1 MKDPNKNGAGVP
13 LQFGGKAGRPSAA
26 PLPAGTDSNPL
37 SNNEPVGHQ
46 VKGSFND
53 LAQEQSASSE
63 EIKSVAT
70 LADGVV
76 AFTAQ
81 LGEFQRSTSR
91 AIVCMCLPALCVY
104 AYFGLTSI

>member
-26 PLPAGTDSNPL
+26 SLPAGTDSNPL
-37 SNNEPVGHQ
+37 SNNELVGHQ
-46 VKGSFND
+46 LKGSVND
-53 LAQEQSASSE
+53 LTQKQSASPE
-63 EIKSVAT
+63 EMKSVVT
-70 LADGVV
+70 LAGGVL

-81 LGEFQRSTSR
+81 LGDFQLSASR
-91 AIVCMCLPALCVY
+91 AIVCICLPTLCVY

>member
-37 SNNEPVGHQ
+37 SNNELVGHQ
-46 VKGSFND
+46 LKGSVND
-53 LAQEQSASSE
+53 LTQKQSASPE
-63 EIKSVAT
+63 EMKSVVT
-70 LADGVV
+70 LAGGVL

-81 LGEFQRSTSR
+81 LGDFQLSASR
-91 AIVCMCLPALCVY
+91 AIVCICLPTLCVY

>member
-46 VKGSFND
+46 LKGSVND
-53 LAQEQSASSE
+53 LTQEQSASPE

-91 AIVCMCLPALCVY
+91 AIVCICLPALCVY

>member
-13 LQFGGKAGRPSAA
+13 LQFGGKAGRPSVA

-37 SNNEPVGHQ
+37 ANNEPVGHQ
-46 VKGSFND
+46 VKESVND
-53 LAQEQSASSE
+53 LTQEQDASPE
-63 EIKSVAT
+63 EIKAVVT

-76 AFTAQ
+76 AFAAQ
-81 LGEFQRSTSR
+81 LGEFQRSASL
-91 AIVCMCLPALCVY
+91 AIICICLPALSVY

>member
-13 LQFGGKAGRPSAA
+13 LQFGGKAGRPSAV

-46 VKGSFND
+46 LKGSVND
-53 LAQEQSASSE
+53 LTQKQSASPE
-63 EIKSVAT
+63 EMKSVVT
-70 LADGVV
+70 LAGGVL

-81 LGEFQRSTSR
+81 LGEFQLSASR
-91 AIVCMCLPALCVY
+91 AIVCICLPTLCVY

>member
-26 PLPAGTDSNPL
+26 PLSAGADSNPL
-37 SNNEPVGHQ
+37 LNNEPVGHQ
-46 VKGSFND
+46 VKGSVTD
-53 LAQEQSASSE
+53 LTQERSASQE

-70 LADGVV
+70 LADGVA
-76 AFTAQ
+76 AFSAQ
-81 LGEFQRSTSR
+81 LGEFQRSASR
-91 AIVCMCLPALCVY
+91 AIVCICLPALCVY